1 MRLGVLLPH
10 EQLWNVTGSK
20 QGAEK
25 KADQSDTIAEEH
37 YRSSKGFVIDKNDVE
52 GHTDDPDAYQGE

>member
-1 MRLGVLLPH
+1 MRWGVRRSH
-10 EQLWNVTGSK
+10 EQLGNVTGSK
-20 QGAEK
+20 QVVEKK

-52 GHTDDPDAYQGE
+52 GYTDDPDAY